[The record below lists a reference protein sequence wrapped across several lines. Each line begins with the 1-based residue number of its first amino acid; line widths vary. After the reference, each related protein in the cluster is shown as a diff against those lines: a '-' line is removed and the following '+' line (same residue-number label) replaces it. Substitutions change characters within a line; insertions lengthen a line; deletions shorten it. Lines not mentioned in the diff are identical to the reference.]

1 MNVIRLQKASFVQR
15 KLVEKKKEARLEKRA
30 RLTSAL
36 ASKSKA
42 QVENYLVFPQQTL
55 IFVCLAIN
63 NIQMTA
69 EVDQSSRMISQL
81 TQVRSKLFFKNVS
94 LFRSVIFLEI
104 EHYCIFIEIII
115 YFTGFASVPG

>member
-1 MNVIRLQKASFVQR
+1 MNIIRWQKASFVQR

-42 QVENYLVFPQQTL
+42 QVENYSGFPQQP
-55 IFVCLAIN
+55 FVWLLCESIN

-81 TQVRSKLFFKNVS
+81 TQVRSKLLFINVL
-94 LFRSVIFLEI
+94 LF
-104 EHYCIFIEIII
+104 
-115 YFTGFASVPG
+115 

>member
-42 QVENYLVFPQQTL
+42 QVENYSVPPQQTL
-55 IFVCLAIN
+55 FFVCLVI
-63 NIQMTA
+63 
-69 EVDQSSRMISQL
+69 
-81 TQVRSKLFFKNVS
+81 VRV
-94 LFRSVIFLEI
+94 
-104 EHYCIFIEIII
+104 YQ
-115 YFTGFASVPG
+115 

>member
-42 QVENYLVFPQQTL
+42 QVENY
-55 IFVCLAIN
+55 
-63 NIQMTA
+63 
-69 EVDQSSRMISQL
+69 
-81 TQVRSKLFFKNVS
+81 
-94 LFRSVIFLEI
+94 
-104 EHYCIFIEIII
+104 
-115 YFTGFASVPG
+115 

>member
-42 QVENYLVFPQQTL
+42 QVENYSVFPQQTL
-55 IFVCLAIN
+55 FFVCLVI
-63 NIQMTA
+63 
-69 EVDQSSRMISQL
+69 V
-81 TQVRSKLFFKNVS
+81 QV
-94 LFRSVIFLEI
+94 
-104 EHYCIFIEIII
+104 YQ
-115 YFTGFASVPG
+115 

>member
-42 QVENYLVFPQQTL
+42 QVENYSVSPQQTL
-55 IFVCLAIN
+55 FFVCLVI
-63 NIQMTA
+63 
-69 EVDQSSRMISQL
+69 
-81 TQVRSKLFFKNVS
+81 VRV
-94 LFRSVIFLEI
+94 
-104 EHYCIFIEIII
+104 YQ
-115 YFTGFASVPG
+115 